1 LLELHDRRR
10 EGNGLKQLAR
20 VRRWLA
26 GKREGLPAGVDRP
39 ELEQFWL
46 RLAIAAAV
54 MFYLFWYS
62 YSDGQVDPSELAT
75 LWVSVGF
82 FLFAIVMIAIILIV
96 RGVSPLRR
104 YLAIVVDNVVTTFC
118 LSQMGEG
125 GAVVIGAY
133 LFIAFGNG
141 FRYGRRYLHVCQAL
155 SIAGFTYVL
164 WTSEFWSQHVAIGVG
179 FLIGLVVLPIYV
191 SVLSER
197 IKAARRRADEA
208 SRAKGRFVANVSH
221 EMRTPLNGVIAMA
234 DILRE
239 TDLTEAQREIVET
252 MTTSAQL
259 LLAQIEDVLDMA
271 KIEAG
276 RVYLESKPF
285 DLPSTLSSTV
295 KVIVP
300 QARYKGIDVHTE
312 VSASASRW
320 FAGDSHHLR
329 QVLLNLL
336 SNAVKFTERGR
347 IVIRAS
353 AVGTAQPGVARLRFE
368 VEDTGIGIAPDKQ
381 AKIFEPFTQ
390 ADDTTTRMYGGTGL
404 GTTIA
409 KHLVQ
414 LMGGTIG
421 VVSTLGR
428 GSVFWFEIDLTEAEP
443 QGVDLTAELAAS
455 RAPAVTKFASTGE
468 ASNVHK
474 LRGAR
479 ILVAED
485 NATNQRVAQLILESG
500 GHVVT
505 TVGNG
510 EGALDA
516 LERNAFDIALFDL
529 SMPVVS
535 GLEALKL
542 YRFTNPKPIPV
553 LILSANVTTE
563 TIAECLRAGAAEFIP
578 KPLRASFVL
587 DAIERHLSAQPG
599 DARRAPAVADE
610 RSQLSLVSVPALDDQ
625 VLHDLAR
632 LSSDPTFM
640 DRLMKGFHADTTRL
654 VSELSDALSQRKY
667 MEAKDV
673 AHALKG
679 GAASVGASQLVHVAT
694 RIEKSTPEALR
705 MRSVQITE
713 ELVQAS
719 NRALAA
725 VVQLLDEREQ
735 RRQTPGS
742 L

>member
-1 LLELHDRRR
+1 
-10 EGNGLKQLAR
+10 
-20 VRRWLA
+20 
-26 GKREGLPAGVDRP
+26 
-39 ELEQFWL
+39 
-46 RLAIAAAV
+46 
-54 MFYLFWYS
+54 
-62 YSDGQVDPSELAT
+62 
-75 LWVSVGF
+75 
-82 FLFAIVMIAIILIV
+82 
-96 RGVSPLRR
+96 
-104 YLAIVVDNVVTTFC
+104 
-118 LSQMGEG
+118 
-125 GAVVIGAY
+125 
-133 LFIAFGNG
+133 
-141 FRYGRRYLHVCQAL
+141 
-155 SIAGFTYVL
+155 
-164 WTSEFWSQHVAIGVG
+164 
-179 FLIGLVVLPIYV
+179 
-191 SVLSER
+191 
-197 IKAARRRADEA
+197 
-208 SRAKGRFVANVSH
+208 
-221 EMRTPLNGVIAMA
+221 
-234 DILRE
+234 
-239 TDLTEAQREIVET
+239 
-252 MTTSAQL
+252 
-259 LLAQIEDVLDMA
+259 
-271 KIEAG
+271 
-276 RVYLESKPF
+276 
-285 DLPSTLSSTV
+285 
-295 KVIVP
+295 
-300 QARYKGIDVHTE
+300 
-312 VSASASRW
+312 
-320 FAGDSHHLR
+320 
-329 QVLLNLL
+329 
-336 SNAVKFTERGR
+336 
-347 IVIRAS
+347 
-353 AVGTAQPGVARLRFE
+353 
-368 VEDTGIGIAPDKQ
+368 
-381 AKIFEPFTQ
+381 
-390 ADDTTTRMYGGTGL
+390 
-404 GTTIA
+404 
-409 KHLVQ
+409 
-414 LMGGTIG
+414 
-421 VVSTLGR
+421 
-428 GSVFWFEIDLTEAEP
+428 
-443 QGVDLTAELAAS
+443 
-455 RAPAVTKFASTGE
+455 
-468 ASNVHK
+468 
-474 LRGAR
+474 
-479 ILVAED
+479 
-485 NATNQRVAQLILESG
+485 VAQLILESG

>member
-1 LLELHDRRR
+1 
-10 EGNGLKQLAR
+10 LKRLAS
-20 VRRWLA
+20 VRQWIA
-26 GKREGLPAGVDRP
+26 SKRESLLVGVDRP
-39 ELEQFWL
+39 ELEQFML
-46 RLAIAAAV
+46 RVTIAAAV

-62 YSDGQVDPSELAT
+62 TRDGVVDAGELAT

-82 FLFAIVMIAIILIV
+82 FLFGIAMTAIILTV
-96 RGVSPLRR
+96 RGVSVVRR
-104 YLAIVVDNVVTTFC
+104 YIAIVADNAVTTFC

-133 LFIAFGNG
+133 LFITFGNG
-141 FRYGRRYLHVCQAL
+141 FRYGRSYLHVCQAL
-155 SIAGFTYVL
+155 TIAGFTYVL
-164 WTSEFWSQHVAIGVG
+164 ATSEFWSQHIAIGVG

-191 SVLSER
+191 SVLAER
-197 IKAARRRADEA
+197 IKEAKRRADDA

-239 TDLTEAQREIVET
+239 TDLSEAQREIVET

-276 RVYLESKPF
+276 RVQVESRPF
-285 DLPSTLSSTV
+285 DLAGLLSSTV

-300 QARYKGIDVHTE
+300 QARYKGIDVQTE
-312 VSASASRW
+312 VGAGASRW
-320 FAGDSHHLR
+320 FAGDSHHVR

-336 SNAVKFTERGR
+336 SNAIKFTERGR
-347 IVIRAS
+347 IVVRANAADTS
-353 AVGTAQPGVARLRFE
+353 NARVKRLRLE

-381 AKIFEPFTQ
+381 ARIFEAFTQ
-390 ADDTTTRMYGGTGL
+390 ADDSTTRIYGGTGL

-409 KHLVQ
+409 KNLVQ
-414 LMGGTIG
+414 LMGGEIG
-421 VVSTLGR
+421 VVSTPGK
-428 GSVFWFEIDLTEAEP
+428 GSLFWIELDLAIAEP
-443 QGVDLTAELAAS
+443 QGLDLTAELAATHATAQT
-455 RAPAVTKFASTGE
+455 RLTGGAE
-468 ASNVHK
+468 TSNVHK

-485 NATNQRVAQLILESG
+485 NATNQRVAQLILESR

-505 TVGNG
+505 MVGNG
-510 EGALDA
+510 ESALDA
-516 LERNAFDIALFDL
+516 LERGSFDIALFDL

-542 YRFTNPKPIPV
+542 YRFTNPKPVPV

-578 KPLRASFVL
+578 KPLRASYVL
-587 DAIERHLSAQPG
+587 DAIDRHLSAHGG
-599 DARRAPAVADE
+599 DLVPRMLATADE
-610 RSQLSLVSVPALDDQ
+610 RSQLSLVSVPALDPNV
-625 VLHDLAR
+625 VLELSK

-654 VSELSDALSQRKY
+654 VSELSDALSSRKY
-667 MEAKDV
+667 TEAKDV
-673 AHALKG
+673 AHALRG

-694 RIEKSTPEALR
+694 RIEKCTPDALR
-705 MRSVQITE
+705 MRSAQLIE
-713 ELVQAS
+713 ELVQAA
-719 NRALAA
+719 NRACAA
-725 VVQLLDEREQ
+725 VDELLYEREQ
-735 RRQTPGS
+735 RRQRPGAV
-742 L
+742 